1 MDLITLQ
8 TKVRQWKPGF
18 FRKKILKFLAWLLL
32 RRQPPAVI
40 PTRSAVSTRE
50 VVDADL
56 PFYAVS
62 KNISDG
68 HFLSGTFVVRNTKT
82 HRVVVCQANRSG
94 DLKKR
99 FPTGYEIVRSDIEA
113 PNPPKKVAY
122 SVAPGTA
129 EWQADN
135 MAFNTNG
142 PNLVFG
148 RFEVPQEK
156 YGHEL

>member
-18 FRKKILKFLAWLLL
+18 FRTQILKFLAWLLL
-32 RRQPPAVI
+32 RNQPPAAI
-40 PTRSAVSTRE
+40 PSRPAVSTRE

-68 HFLSGTFVVRNTKT
+68 HFLSGTFVVRNVKTK
-82 HRVVVCQANRSG
+82 RVVVCQANRSG
-94 DLKKR
+94 DLQKR

-113 PNPPKKVAY
+113 PRPPEKVAY

-129 EWQADN
+129 EWQANNPTFDPS
-135 MAFNTNG
+135 G
-142 PNLVFG
+142 PALVFG
-148 RFEVPQEK
+148 KFEQPQEK
-156 YGHEL
+156 HEL